1 MHLSCA
7 HGRKPPSKINP
18 LQSKNYVLYY
28 LARHL
33 ATFLTILS
41 KSLVMQHMSS
51 EDLDA
56 ENLAFRPQILIF
68 LVKLHQWFRGY
79 VVAVKTKGL
88 C

>member
-1 MHLSCA
+1 
-7 HGRKPPSKINP
+7 
-18 LQSKNYVLYY
+18 
-28 LARHL
+28 
-33 ATFLTILS
+33 
-41 KSLVMQHMSS
+41 MSS